1 MTENY
6 VDPNSGA
13 AAQPGGFSGPP
24 AVSQEE
30 EMTDI
35 GADTSTLSS
44 SDQPA
49 GNAKRD
55 DWADFARGKGAP
67 DEELVAPEEGG
78 LTRDELRDKYGI
90 A

>member
-1 MTENY
+1 MAENY

-13 AAQPGGFSGPP
+13 AVQPGGYSGPP

-30 EMTDI
+30 ELTDV
-35 GADTSTLSS
+35 GADTSSLTG
-44 SDQPA
+44 DQPA

-55 DWADFARGKGAP
+55 DWAEFARSKGAP
-67 DEELVAPEEGG
+67 EEELVPPEEGG
-78 LTRDELRDKYGI
+78 LTRAELIDKYG